1 MVASPEKMAEVCIQC
16 FFLWSISQVWVCMGV
31 FFSRFLTMSP

>member
-16 FFLWSISQVWVCMGV
+16 FFCGPSVRCGCVWGC
-31 FFSRFLTMSP
+31 FSLDF